1 LLALMHQ
8 LEHCLLNC
16 HFVLLAVPQAMY
28 AMTVMTQPKHACQHL
43 TAVAVTSHMV
53 SQTQECM

>member
-1 LLALMHQ
+1 MHQ